1 MANELTRQLL
11 EDELMHYGV
20 MGMHWGVRR
29 YQPYGK
35 GGYDPEG
42 KGGRFVGKV
51 KQTRRGYQKALNKL
65 QKQSE
70 RFAAVAKEKDRLQR
84 KYTDKSNNLLA
95 KGNKRASL
103 KYADKALKER
113 ALRDKNEQHVKDI
126 DSETWKIVADAMNK
140 KFDITDSY
148 TKRMVDGGNKAAQ
161 AMLIA
166 FVSPALVGLA
176 MKPHSV
182 DSHRF
187 KLTKQRGEKP
197 QFTTKAKVQNIMRM
211 NDWEAKARANGY
223 QY

>member
-1 MANELTRQLL
+1 MSNELTRQLL

-42 KGGRFVGKV
+42 KAGTFVGNV
-51 KQTRRGYQKALNKL
+51 KQTRKGYQKALNKL

-70 RFAAVAKEKDRLQR
+70 RYAAVAKERDRLQR
-84 KYTDKSNNLLA
+84 KYTDKSNKLFE
-95 KGNKRASL
+95 KGHNKSSM
-103 KYADKALKER
+103 KYAKKALKER
-113 ALRDKNEQHVKDI
+113 ELRDKNEQRVKDI
-126 DSETWKIVADAMNK
+126 DSETWKIVGDAMGK

-161 AMLIA
+161 ALLVM
-166 FVSPALVGLA
+166 FVSPLTVGFA
-176 MKPHSV
+176 MRPHSV
-182 DSHRF
+182 ESHRF
-187 KLTKQRGEKP
+187 KVTNQRGEKP
-197 QFTTKAKVQNIMRM
+197 EFITKANVQGLMRM
-211 NDWEAKARANGY
+211 NDWEQKAKRTGY